1 MDLEQIMQMNT
12 FAVVGDT
19 LNPEKYAYKIKE
31 GLLEQGYTVHSVGKE
46 LQSLNEIPGDLDI
59 IDLCIN
65 PAKGIQLLRADSA
78 KQCVAAFVADD
89 VRLSLGGQRLLK
101 AFGVLREIIDD
112 GDSQQHARTPF
123 YLDDTTAAD
132 FLHPPLAQENV
143 RLRKN

>member
-65 PAKGIQLLRADSA
+65 PAKGIQGVPQTLPVHRDPARRRKPGDPQLSPGAEPALYRGLSA
-78 KQCVAAFVADD
+78 GGHAA
-89 VRLSLGGQRLLK
+89 LSPEK
-101 AFGVLREIIDD
+101 AINPGSDPAPEI
-112 GDSQQHARTPF
+112 P
-123 YLDDTTAAD
+123 
-132 FLHPPLAQENV
+132 
-143 RLRKN
+143 

>member
-59 IDLCIN
+59 IDLCIRSDRGL
-65 PAKGIQLLRADSA
+65 ALLQENRKPFRCIVLQPGADSPELIRWLEE
-78 KQCVAAFVADD
+78 QHLPYIHGCLLVGM
-89 VRLSLGGQRLLK
+89 RLYP
-101 AFGVLREIIDD
+101 
-112 GDSQQHARTPF
+112 RTTQTP
-123 YLDDTTAAD
+123 D
-132 FLHPPLAQENV
+132 NS
-143 RLRKN
+143 

>member
-59 IDLCIN
+59 IDLCIR
-65 PAKGIQLLRADSA
+65 PEEGL
-78 KQCVAAFVADD
+78 
-89 VRLSLGGQRLLK
+89 RLL
-101 AFGVLREIIDD
+101 
-112 GDSQQHARTPF
+112 
-123 YLDDTTAAD
+123 
-132 FLHPPLAQENV
+132 QENQKPCKCV
-143 RLRKN
+143 VLQPGAESPELIAWLEEHQVPYVQNCLLVGMETYPRKAE